1 MRYSIVLHKDP
12 GSDYGVTVPDLPGC
26 FTSGET
32 VKDAQTQAVEAIECY
47 LEGLLLDSEPIP
59 TPRNI
64 AFHKNNPDYADGVWE
79 TVAVDLA
86 ALTDEVVYGKPP
98 SFSRA
103 AVG

>member
-1 MRYSIVLHKDP
+1 MRYAIVLHKDP

-32 VKDAQTQAVEAIECY
+32 VKAAQTQAVEAIECY

-59 TPRNI
+59 APKNI

-79 TVAVDLA
+79 TVAVNLA
-86 ALTDEVVYGKPP
+86 ALTDEVV
-98 SFSRA
+98 
-103 AVG
+103 